1 MFEGFQIFGIV
12 KETGVDDEGL
22 VEFADKY
29 FDFPLY
35 CDKTFSFYQA
45 LGDRRIGLKEILNPL
60 SLIGIICDSIKRVTE
75 KSVDGNFYGE
85 GTVQGGYIVFS
96 KDGKAQCMYQEQ
108 TGVDI
113 RVAELV
119 AALDA
124 VRSNT
129 AATR

>member
-1 MFEGFQIFGIV
+1 M
-12 KETGVDDEGL
+12 DDEGL

-60 SLIGIICDSIKRVTE
+60 ALIGIICDSIKRVTE

-85 GTVQGGYIVFS
+85 GTVQGGYIVFNN
-96 KDGKAQCMYQEQ
+96 DGKAKCMYQEQ
-108 TGVDI
+108 TGVD
-113 RVAELV
+113 VCVKDLV
-119 AALDA
+119 AALDV
-124 VRSNT
+124 VRGNT
-129 AATR
+129 AAIE

>member
-1 MFEGFQIFGIV
+1 M
-12 KETGVDDEGL
+12 DDEGL

-85 GTVQGGYIVFS
+85 GTVQGGYIVFD

-113 RVAELV
+113 RVTELV

-124 VRSNT
+124 VRGNP
-129 AATR
+129 AATK